1 MTTRTDRT
9 SHGALMAAALLVATL
24 VAAPAAAQ
32 AHAGHGMMDHVGD
45 SAAVVSTVERFHAAL
60 ARGDS
65 AAVMSLLT
73 PGARIVE
80 SGGVET
86 REEYTHHHL
95 PADMA
100 FAAAVPRERG
110 PIEVTVRGDVA
121 WAVSTSR
128 SRGTYREREIDSR
141 GAELVVLSRDGGDW
155 RIEAVHWSSRSAG

>member
-1 MTTRTDRT
+1 
-9 SHGALMAAALLVATL
+9 MAAALLLAAL
-24 VAAPAAAQ
+24 VASPAAAQ
-32 AHAGHGMMDHVGD
+32 EHHAGHGMMEHGGD

-60 ARGDS
+60 ASGDS

-110 PIEVTVRGDVA
+110 PIEVTVHGDVA

-141 GAELVVLSRDGGDW
+141 GAELVVLTREGGTW
-155 RIEAVHWSSRSAG
+155 RIEAVHWSSRSAS